1 MEKLKQ
7 ISCDPMCGFKV
18 RSHDEKEVVE
28 LTKLHAKKVHPD
40 KNYTEKDIRTLLE
53 TVKG

>member
-18 RSHDEKEVVE
+18 RSHNEDEVVE
-28 LTKLHAKKVHPD
+28 LTMRHTKKAHPD
-40 KNYTEKDIRTLLE
+40 KKYSEKEIRSMVE
-53 TVKG
+53 TVNG